1 MKIWDIGDVADYLG
15 IQRLSGG
22 RDSFGV
28 ICPYC
33 GDRRG
38 KMNFCVRKDGK
49 TMNVYH
55 CFHCNASGNMLTL
68 YADLRGLEGPD
79 RCKKAWKQLSRQMTG
94 SEKKWEDR
102 KESKSEQTGQADEA
116 GLQEKDRVYR
126 FLLKHMQLSQ
136 EHRRK
141 LEKRGLGAE
150 QIKELHAVSV
160 EGRSRMDGERLARLA
175 LQCGLQV
182 RGIPG
187 FFLNRKKNWDIAFPK
202 DSGILFPVPDEDGL
216 YQALQIRMDEEKS
229 GRKYLWLSSAGY
241 PHGVSSRS
249 VAAYFG
255 DMDGGVAVTEG
266 ALKAYCAWCFSGKP
280 FIGIPGVGQTA
291 CLESFLQEKEG
302 SGLRVLECMDMD
314 KWMPVVCDRKERHCL
329 DCASERKGKVCCHKE
344 RKRDNIQKGC
354 SRLYRTCGEHRIPC
368 RRGTWHMDQRGL
380 WDGSCKG
387 IDDYLYSCRQKEGA
401 A

>member
-1 MKIWDIGDVADYLG
+1 MPEPEKGTGTESDQGNAFISADVY
-15 IQRLSGG
+15 
-22 RDSFGV
+22 
-28 ICPYC
+28 
-33 GDRRG
+33 
-38 KMNFCVRKDGK
+38 K
-49 TMNVYH
+49 
-55 CFHCNASGNMLTL
+55 
-68 YADLRGLEGPD
+68 
-79 RCKKAWKQLSRQMTG
+79 RQ
-94 SEKKWEDR
+94 
-102 KESKSEQTGQADEA
+102 
-116 GLQEKDRVYR
+116 
-126 FLLKHMQLSQ
+126 
-136 EHRRK
+136 
-141 LEKRGLGAE
+141 
-150 QIKELHAVSV
+150 
-160 EGRSRMDGERLARLA
+160 A

-182 RGIPG
+182 RGISG

-255 DMDGGVAVTEG
+255 DMDGEVAVTEG

-329 DCASERKGKVCCHKE
+329 DLSLIH
-344 RKRDNIQKGC
+344 ISL
-354 SRLYRTCGEHRIPC
+354 SRLLSVRSG
-368 RRGTWHMDQRGL
+368 
-380 WDGSCKG
+380 G
-387 IDDYLYSCRQKEGA
+387 ILSGGDSVPEPSFLVVSREQIRPEKEKVHG
-401 A
+401 